1 MTGLESGNC
10 DFRNRKSGIS
20 PISVKPVFSRL
31 SLWLDDDRRS
41 GPENMAVDEW
51 LLQTTVCSVLRVYSW
66 EEGWGS
72 LGYFGALAE
81 AKRSFDEVRWVRRW
95 TGGGIVDH
103 RSDWTYT
110 LVVPSN
116 EEVAKLRGAESYRL
130 IHQALAR
137 VASMNDLNV
146 RLSSGMNETGDSC
159 CFVNPVEHDLVDA
172 SGRKIAGAGQRRTK
186 LGLLHQGSVAGRL
199 EGPESIAR
207 AEALAAIL
215 AETVE
220 EFTARPDP
228 DDLAQRVASRYGNP
242 AWTERR

>member
-1 MTGLESGNC
+1 M
-10 DFRNRKSGIS
+10 KS
-20 PISVKPVFSRL
+20 VFSRL
-31 SLWLDDDRRS
+31 SLWFDQECRS

-51 LLQTTVCSVLRVYSW
+51 LIQTIVCPVLRIYSW
-66 EEGWGS
+66 EEDWGS
-72 LGYFGALAE
+72 VGYFGNLE
-81 AKRSFDEVRWVRRW
+81 KAKQSFDLGRWVRRW

-103 RSDWTYT
+103 RADWTYT

-130 IHQALAR
+130 IHQALSE
-137 VASMNDLNV
+137 VAKTKDSIV
-146 RLSSGMNETGDSC
+146 RLSCGMDETGDSC

-199 EGPESIAR
+199 EGPESVAR
-207 AEALAAIL
+207 AKTFAAIL

-228 DDLAQRVASRYGNP
+228 GDLAQRVALRYGNS

>member
-1 MTGLESGNC
+1 LESGNC
-10 DFRNRKSGIS
+10 DFRNRKSEIS
-20 PISVKPVFSRL
+20 PISVKPVFPRL
-31 SLWLDDDRRS
+31 SLWLDDGRRS
-41 GPENMAVDEW
+41 GPQNMAVDEW
-51 LLQTTVCSVLRVYSW
+51 LLQTIVYPALRVYRW

-72 LGYFGALAE
+72 LGFFGKLEE

-116 EEVAKLRGAESYRL
+116 EGFARLRGAESYRL
-130 IHQALAR
+130 IHQALSEA
-137 VASMNDLNV
+137 VKTKDLNV
-146 RLSSGMNETGDSC
+146 RLSGGADETGDSC
-159 CFVNPVEHDLVDA
+159 CFVNPVEHDLIDA

-199 EGPESIAR
+199 EGPESVAR
-207 AEALAAIL
+207 AKAFAAIL

-220 EFTARPDP
+220 EFTARPDEG
-228 DDLAQRVASRYGNP
+228 DLAQRVVSRYGSP

>member
-1 MTGLESGNC
+1 
-10 DFRNRKSGIS
+10 
-20 PISVKPVFSRL
+20 VKPVFSRL
-31 SLWLDDDRRS
+31 SLWLDDDCRS
-41 GPENMAVDEW
+41 GPENMAIDEW
-51 LLQTTVCSVLRVYSW
+51 LLQTTVCPVLRVYGW
-66 EEGWGS
+66 ERNWGS
-72 LGYFGALAE
+72 LGYFGNLEE

-116 EEVAKLRGAESYRL
+116 EKVAKLRGAEGYRL
-130 IHQALAR
+130 IHYALAK
-137 VASMNDLNV
+137 AAKTKDSIV
-146 RLSSGMNETGDSC
+146 RLSEGVNETGDSC

-172 SGRKIAGAGQRRTK
+172 SGRKVAGAGQRRTK

-199 EGPESIAR
+199 EGPESVSR
-207 AEALAAIL
+207 AKAFAAIL

-220 EFTARPDP
+220 EFTARPDEG
-228 DDLAQRVASRYGNP
+228 DLAQRVASRYGNP

>member
-1 MTGLESGNC
+1 
-10 DFRNRKSGIS
+10 
-20 PISVKPVFSRL
+20 VFSRL
-31 SLWLDDDRRS
+31 LIWLDDHRRS

-51 LLQTTVCSVLRVYSW
+51 LLQTIVFPVLRVYGW

-72 LGYFGALAE
+72 VGYFGRLDE
-81 AKRSFDEVRWVRRW
+81 AKRSFNRVRWVRRW

-110 LVVPSN
+110 LAVPSN
-116 EEVAKLRGAESYRL
+116 ETLAMLRGSESYRL
-130 IHQALAR
+130 IHQALGCAVQMR
-137 VASMNDLNV
+137 DLIV
-146 RLSSGMNETGDSC
+146 RLSEGADETGDSC

-199 EGPESIAR
+199 ERPGSLDRTQAF
-207 AEALAAIL
+207 AAIL
-215 AETVE
+215 AETTE
-220 EFTARPDP
+220 EFSARPDP
-228 DDLAQRVASRYGNP
+228 IDLAQRVASRYGNP